1 MFGISGI
8 EFAIIIIVAFLI
20 FGPDKLPGVIKN
32 VTHIWEVLKS
42 LRQQADQVIKAEVVE
57 PLKDIEA
64 SVNPFVEEGKS
75 ATEMLAKRLGIK
87 PDEPKKAEK
96 KTSETKDAPKD
107 APKSEAKDEAAKEE
121 PAKDASVKDAPAES
135 AGAKGADTKA
145 ESAGAKGA
153 DTKAESAE
161 AKGADTKAA
170 PAEAKDKDKAPT
182 SKPKTES
189 FADKK
194 AALERA
200 HREKQQ
206 AEQGGSG
213 APRAAGAS
221 DAQNAAP
228 TTSPA
233 SSTADETAGE

>member
-8 EFAIIIIVAFLI
+8 ELAIIIVVAFLI

-75 ATEMLAKRLGIK
+75 ATDMLAKKLGIK
-87 PDEPKKAEK
+87 PDPPKKEV
-96 KTSETKDAPKD
+96 TKATE
-107 APKSEAKDEAAKEE
+107 AAGEAKSEAKDE
-121 PAKDASVKDAPAES
+121 
-135 AGAKGADTKA
+135 GA
-145 ESAGAKGA
+145 
-153 DTKAESAE
+153 AE
-161 AKGADTKAA
+161 ASSGAISEAA
-170 PAEAKDKDKAPT
+170 PQA

-189 FADKK
+189 FAEKK

-206 AEQGGSG
+206 AEQVS
-213 APRAAGAS
+213 AGAAAAAS
-221 DAQNAAP
+221 ATDTATPKPDAAAP
-228 TTSPA
+228 KPNTAAPA
-233 SSTADETAGE
+233 ADETAGE